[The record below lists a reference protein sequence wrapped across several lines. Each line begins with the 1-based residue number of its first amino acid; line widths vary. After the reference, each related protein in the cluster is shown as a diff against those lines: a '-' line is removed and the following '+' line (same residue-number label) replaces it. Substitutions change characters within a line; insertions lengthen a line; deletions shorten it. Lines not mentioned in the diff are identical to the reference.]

1 MQPILPLTF
10 VLLVFSSAAVYA
22 SVTDFP
28 DAQAS
33 DPARL
38 KWMVG
43 APPPPDRTVRFDDG
57 SYFRFPAMRWSVAN
71 FRQLMPTLNVPR
83 GLGAPLPL
91 PRQLD
96 PRIDALPVVP
106 TGASQP
112 LTWRQALDATYTDGI
127 VVLRRG
133 NVVYERYFGVLTD
146 DGQHAAMSVTK
157 SVVGTLGAMLVAD
170 GTLDAR
176 RKIADYVPE
185 LGQSAFGSATL
196 RQVLDMT
203 TALDYSE
210 DYADPN
216 AHVWAHAQAG
226 NPLPKPKDYT
236 GPRSYF
242 EFLQTVRQRGEHGQA
257 FGYKTVNTDVLGWV
271 IARVTGRNVAQLLSE
286 RIWSRLGSEQ
296 DAYFTVDSIGTPFA
310 GGGLNAGLRDMAR
323 FGEMLRNGGR
333 FNGQQIVPQSVVKDI
348 RQGGDKEAF
357 AKAGYSQLKGWSYRA
372 MWWVSHNPDG
382 AYMARG
388 VHGQSIYIDPAAEM
402 VIVRFASHPVA
413 ANAANDGV
421 TLPAY
426 AALARYLLENPGT

>member
-1 MQPILPLTF
+1 MRPILPLTF

-127 VVLRRG
+127 VVLHRG

-157 SVVGTLGAMLVAD
+157 SVIGTLGAMLVAD

-185 LGQSAFGSATL
+185 LGESAFGSATL

-216 AHVWAHAQAG
+216 AHVWTHAQAG

-333 FNGQQIVPQSVVKDI
+333 FNGEQIVPESVVKDI

>member
-1 MQPILPLTF
+1 MRPILPLTF
-10 VLLVFSSAAVYA
+10 VLLVFSSVAVYA

-127 VVLRRG
+127 VVLHRG

-310 GGGLNAGLRDMAR
+310 GGGLNAGLRDIAR